1 MQLVFPLSMLLCFVF
16 SSFFVS
22 GQLLAQTQEARV
34 LVADLTQDIALMDRQ
49 IRSLS
54 LEVEILKEKNEK
66 AINGPSYRALEM
78 KLDQIS
84 NDLNALKSDL
94 STQEKRIKQEVLDK
108 LAKQMN
114 IYVSNINSQL
124 GYPNIAEKN
133 SDAKNVFP
141 NNYPKSGVSYE
152 VQPGDTLSEIA
163 VRFGSRV
170 EHIQNANQINDP
182 SKDLRVGDIIFIPLT
197 EE

>member
-108 LAKQMN
+108 LAKQ
-114 IYVSNINSQL
+114 
-124 GYPNIAEKN
+124 
-133 SDAKNVFP
+133 
-141 NNYPKSGVSYE
+141 
-152 VQPGDTLSEIA
+152 
-163 VRFGSRV
+163 
-170 EHIQNANQINDP
+170 
-182 SKDLRVGDIIFIPLT
+182 
-197 EE
+197 